1 MGEYSR
7 GKCKIGNR
15 RNTQVNPRNTN
26 RNMPKH
32 HGKWQETVRKPGER
46 TIERII
52 MIITGGHE
60 TKRFLQCILYLIGTN
75 ILVQISVIKI
85 AVNEIKHI

>member
-52 MIITGGHE
+52 MIITGGGARGVGGG
-60 TKRFLQCILYLIGTN
+60 TKQRGSYNASCI
-75 ILVQISVIKI
+75 
-85 AVNEIKHI
+85 